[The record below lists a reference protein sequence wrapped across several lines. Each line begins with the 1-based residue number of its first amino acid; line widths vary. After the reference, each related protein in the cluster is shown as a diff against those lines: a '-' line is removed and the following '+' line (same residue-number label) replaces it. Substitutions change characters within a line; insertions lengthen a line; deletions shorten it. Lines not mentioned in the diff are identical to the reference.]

1 MFLIGGKTMKGLKL
15 LGREFLAICR
25 NKKLLVPIIAVLMV
39 PVMYSGMFL
48 GAFWDPYAR
57 LDKLPVAVVNMDEG
71 AAFNDKALQIG
82 DDLVEELKKES
93 EESFQWDFVDLETAE
108 KGLEQEKYYLMIKV
122 PKDFSKNATT
132 LTDST
137 PQHLQL
143 EYIPNESYNFLS
155 SQIGGTAM
163 LKIKEKLEG
172 EVTKQ
177 YAETIFDG
185 IAKAGEDIQKAADG
199 SKTLDEGVTKLQDGS
214 GKVTDGLNK
223 LGDGLITF
231 QDKSGQLAAGAKQ
244 VSDGLAQIYPKTI
257 EINDGIKQ
265 LDNGLAELLQKVEK
279 GNQELEQKVKGKASE
294 IGQLPKEVKKFNDG
308 VKELQ
313 SVSAS
318 LETQISQVIASQS
331 NLSEQDKLNLI
342 TDIKK
347 LSGISKGLGEGAG
360 GLSAKVSNTLP
371 SLNNTLKGMEKSQV
385 DLVLGINQLKEG
397 SSKLSGGTPQLVSA
411 INQLSDGSSQVTAGN
426 TQLNSAVGDMKPN
439 VGKLT
444 DGSTQ
449 VTDGL
454 NKVKDGSSELST
466 GLVEGAEKSGEIQ
479 GDQKKYDMLASPVEV
494 KEEKYTPV
502 PNYGTGFAPYFLS
515 LGLFVGALLIS
526 IVFPLRDSAGTPTS
540 GFDWFISKF
549 GVLLFVGIA
558 QALISDVVLLFG
570 LGVEVQS
577 VPMFILFSIITS
589 LAFLTLVQFLVT
601 TFGDA
606 GRFIAIVALI
616 LQLTTSAGTFP
627 LELIPEWLQAFNTW
641 LPMTY
646 SVAGLKAVISSGDF
660 AFMWQNAQFLFGFIA
675 LAVVGTIAILTV
687 FFKRQYSAVTTKE
700 A

>member
-1 MFLIGGKTMKGLKL
+1 MFLTGGKRMKGLKL
-15 LGREFLAICR
+15 LGSEFLAICR
-25 NKKLLVPIIAVLMV
+25 NKKLLIPIIAVLMV

-57 LDKLPVAVVNMDEG
+57 LDQLPVAVVNMDEG
-71 AAFNDKALQIG
+71 ATFNDKALHIG
-82 DDLVEELKKES
+82 DDLVEELQKEG

-108 KGLEQEKYYLMIKV
+108 KGLEQEKYYMMIKV

-132 LTDST
+132 LKDDT

-155 SQIGGTAM
+155 SQIGGTAI
-163 LKIKEKLEG
+163 LKIKEKLES

-185 IAKAGEDIQKAADG
+185 ITEAGDGIKEAADG

-214 GKVTDGLNK
+214 GQVTDGLNK
-223 LGDGLITF
+223 LGNGLITF
-231 QDKSGQLAAGAKQ
+231 QDKSGQLTDGAKQ
-244 VSDGLAQIYPKTI
+244 VSDGLAQVQPKVV
-257 EINDGIKQ
+257 ELNEGLQKLYLGANKVNKGLED
-265 LDNGLAELLQKVEK
+265 LSVGLAT
-279 GNQELEQKVKGKASE
+279 GNKE
-294 IGQLPKEVKKFNDG
+294 IEVKVNAGMK
-308 VKELQ
+308 
-313 SVSAS
+313 
-318 LETQISQVIASQS
+318 
-331 NLSEQDKLNLI
+331 
-342 TDIKK
+342 
-347 LSGISKGLGEGAG
+347 GIQQAIDSHPT
-360 GLSAKVSNTLP
+360 LSAEEKKQIKSLFEKLTVSLT
-371 SLNNTLKGMEKSQV
+371 TETKKEQEKLLAV
-385 DLVLGINQLKEG
+385 INQLKDG
-397 SSKLSGGTPQLVSA
+397 AGQVSGGLKDASRKTPQLVQGV
-411 INQLSDGSSQVTAGN
+411 NQLTDGAAKVTAGN
-426 TQLNSAVGDMKPN
+426 TQLNGAVGEMKSN
-439 VGKLT
+439 VGKLS

-454 NKVKDGSSELST
+454 TEAKDGTTKLST
-466 GLVEGAEKSGEIQ
+466 GLAEGVEKSGEMQ
-479 GDQKKYDMLASPVEV
+479 GDQKKYEMLASPVEV

-540 GFDWFISKF
+540 GFSWFISKF
-549 GVLLFVGIA
+549 GVLLFVGIV
-558 QALISDVVLLFG
+558 QALISVAVLLFG
-570 LGVEVQS
+570 LGIEVQS

-606 GRFIAIVALI
+606 GRFIAIVILI

-627 LELIPEWLQAFNTW
+627 LELIPEWLQAFNAW

-660 AFMWQNAQFLFGFIA
+660 TFMWQNAQLLLGFIGI
-675 LAVVGTIAILTV
+675 AVVGTIAILTV
-687 FFKRQYSAVTTKE
+687 FFKRQYSGVTTKE